1 MGAIGDEAPA
11 SFWTAREIL
20 ERAQENWTRTDT
32 AARIRLRVVSRSG
45 RAIEHR
51 IESTRRSRD
60 GDIRTLIRLTHPPDL
75 RDTTLLILGN
85 QGRADDLFL
94 YLPARRRVL
103 RIPAPRRGDRFLGT
117 DLTFEDVG
125 GSIDLEDYRLRRLPL
140 EHLGGEEVWVVH
152 AEPKV
157 GPGDVRRYRI
167 ARRTFVVLGVDYER
181 HGRLIQRL
189 DVEPESVRR
198 VASDTWLPTRLVMR
212 NLVTGSRTELELES
226 LDVDPDLPAEFF
238 SVSRLERLARK
249 GLLGTDGSAADSR

>member
-1 MGAIGDEAPA
+1 MGAIGDDAPA
-11 SFWTAREIL
+11 SFWTARQIL

-85 QGRADDLFL
+85 QRRADDLFL

-117 DLTFEDVG
+117 DLTFE
-125 GSIDLEDYRLRRLPL
+125 
-140 EHLGGEEVWVVH
+140 WVVH

-198 VASDTWLPTRLVMR
+198 IASDTWLPTRLVMR

-249 GLLGTDGSAADSR
+249 GLLGTDGSASDSR